1 MSKAE
6 VLALIPARGGSKS
19 VPRKNLLKIAGKP
32 MIAYSIAHALECPLI
47 TRTIVST
54 DDDEIAEVARQF
66 GAEVP
71 FRRPA
76 EFATDTAT
84 DLQVFRHALE
94 FLQEQGYTPELIV
107 HLRPT
112 GPVRNLQL
120 IEQAIQL
127 MLKHREADSLRSV
140 GIAEQTP
147 YKMWRIEGSYLR
159 KALELPGFPESHS
172 MPRQRLPAVYWQNG
186 YVDIVRPHTILDL
199 DSMVGEVVLPFIV
212 EGKIHELDYPDQ
224 IPELARAVER
234 WEKGELDEEDV
245 KTHQVGSNGS
255 RHPS

>member
-1 MSKAE
+1 MSRVE

-32 MIAYSIAHALECPLI
+32 LIAYSIGHALQCSLV

-54 DDDEIAEVARQF
+54 DDPEIAEVARSF

-71 FRRPA
+71 FLRPA
-76 EFATDTAT
+76 EFATDAAT

-94 FLQEQGYTPELIV
+94 WLGERSYRPDLVV

-112 GPVRNLQL
+112 GPVRDVGL
-120 IEQAIQL
+120 IEHAISL
-127 MLKHREADSLRSV
+127 MAKREEADSLRAV

-159 KALELPGFPESHS
+159 PVLDLPGFPEAHS
-172 MPRQRLPAVYWQNG
+172 MARQRLPAVYWQNG
-186 YVDIVRPHTILDL
+186 YVDIVRPRTVLEL
-199 DSMVGEVVLPFIV
+199 DSMVGRVVAPFVI

-224 IPELARAVER
+224 IPALERAVER
-234 WEKGELDEEDV
+234 WQRGERDEQPDA
-245 KTHQVGSNGS
+245 
-255 RHPS
+255 RHPA